1 MIDARGEPCVNGDF
15 ADLFVFTSLNETF
28 INDSSTLHIVQ
39 FCGRN
44 TNAVLR
50 KVSNTSLYEK
60 NIKGDEERLVSCDNY
75 F

>member
-39 FCGRN
+39 FSGRN

-50 KVSNTSLYEK
+50 KASNRIHLYISLRK
-60 NIKGDEERLVSCDNY
+60 KISRKTKKD
-75 F
+75 

>member
-39 FCGRN
+39 FCGRKTN
-44 TNAVLR
+44 TVLR
-50 KVSNTSLYEK
+50 KASNRIHLYISLRK
-60 NIKGDEERLVSCDNY
+60 KISRKTKKD
-75 F
+75 